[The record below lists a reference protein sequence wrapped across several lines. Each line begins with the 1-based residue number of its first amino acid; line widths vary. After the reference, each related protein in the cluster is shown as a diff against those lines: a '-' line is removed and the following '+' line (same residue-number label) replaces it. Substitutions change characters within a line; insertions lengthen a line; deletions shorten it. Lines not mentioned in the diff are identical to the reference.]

1 VRAGFWLKLIA
12 GTVAAGI
19 GVVIVFAV
27 FGWVWYAWRLLGAF
41 LALGAALLA
50 LGYLLDRRERRRRQR
65 DLAEASPRA
74 ASAG

>member
-1 VRAGFWLKLIA
+1 M
-12 GTVAAGI
+12 
-19 GVVIVFAV
+19 IVFAV

-50 LGYLLDRRERRRRQR
+50 LGYLRDRRERRRRQR

-74 ASAG
+74 LGGMTGRQDAGHAVTATTTGGIQ